1 LTTAFLPV
9 SFFFTAF
16 FTADFLLLTFFFT
29 VFLAGFRETDFFAAL
44 LLLAFFNMENLLR
57 ILCPLVSLP
66 KSQLIVTY
74 AHDGAYPYYRTM
86 FPIRA
91 LGDD

>member
-1 LTTAFLPV
+1 LAFAAVFIAVFFAVFLMGAFFLTAAFLPV

-44 LLLAFFNMENLLR
+44 LLLAFFSMENLLCN
-57 ILCPLVSLP
+57 LCPLVSLP
-66 KSQLIVTY
+66 KS
-74 AHDGAYPYYRTM
+74 
-86 FPIRA
+86 
-91 LGDD
+91 